1 MDDYSEIEMLR
12 HEVDKL
18 RKLVKELEEE
28 VQHLRASNFV
38 TQSQLL
44 ESEERTESE
53 LLNLLNQRLDVSENV
68 QLEMM
73 NAIEHCLDTLNTQ
86 LNADCSKF
94 FLNRE
99 TVQWEQRVSD
109 RIRKRGH

>member
-12 HEVDKL
+12 HDVDKL

-38 TQSQLL
+38 TQRELN
-44 ESEERTESE
+44 ESEEAYRLEF
-53 LLNLLNQRLDVSENV
+53 LNLLTVSDNV
-68 QLEMM
+68 QHEMM
-73 NAIEHCLDTLNTQ
+73 GAIEHCLEILSTEV
-86 LNADCSKF
+86 NADCSRF

-99 TVQWEQRVSD
+99 AVQWEQRVS
-109 RIRKRGH
+109 KRLRNSGR